1 MVQLEKYLRRMVRKI
16 VREEMHRAH
25 TTPQQL
31 RLKAGLSLDELA
43 ERLKDKGFPTCV
55 RQLQRYEAGKAG
67 NDRRV
72 EKRVKAI
79 CEVLDCSEAEYFEG
93 IRSEK

>member
-1 MVQLEKYLRRMVRKI
+1 MRDLERIFRKMI
-16 VREEMHRAH
+16 RKMIREELQRAS

-43 ERLKDKGFPTCV
+43 QRLKDKGFPTCV

-79 CEVLDCSEAEYFEG
+79 CEVLNCSEAEYFEG